1 MFSFRL
7 ELAARS
13 RDVLYDEEKKAVY
26 YLTAAG
32 CFSQHMFSIL
42 KTLLSRHSRVCKRVN
57 GKRQTVRFGKTG
69 KDVDVAIRIRTLL
82 LGGVREII
90 ASVARMP
97 SPQIPIPLRT
107 MTVNCL
113 VVHAPCCPQPVC
125 EYRTGTVEG
134 FTLSS
139 TVLGTI
145 ARRSR
150 LTAGLAGGQLSSCL
164 PRRAGRRHV
173 VYCIVLYCIVL
184 YCIGGLRVQGSD
196 SHLLWVLKRS

>member
-57 GKRQTVRFGKTG
+57 GKRQTVRFRFGKTVN
-69 KDVDVAIRIRTLL
+69 VDVAIRIRTLIL
-82 LGGVREII
+82 GVREII
-90 ASVARMP
+90 ASVAMP
-97 SPQIPIPLRT
+97 SPLIPLSLRT

-113 VVHAPCCPQPVC
+113 VAGYRPRAVH
-125 EYRTGTVEG
+125 
-134 FTLSS
+134 
-139 TVLGTI
+139 
-145 ARRSR
+145 R
-150 LTAGLAGGQLSSCL
+150 LL
-164 PRRAGRRHV
+164 
-173 VYCIVLYCIVL
+173 
-184 YCIGGLRVQGSD
+184 
-196 SHLLWVLKRS
+196 